1 MKKDEKW
8 KQQSVFVLQW
18 TGAEAARTPS
28 SKRDAAKRLPWEQ
41 PAAVAL
47 DCVSIYALSGFI
59 L

>member
-8 KQQSVFVLQW
+8 KQSVFVLQW
-18 TGAEAARTPS
+18 TGAEAVHTPS
-28 SKRDAAKRLPWEQ
+28 SKRDTAKLLPWEQ

-47 DCVSIYALSGFI
+47 NYVSIYALSGFI